1 MPIRKKILMSM
12 ALLSGILLLLMSV
25 SLQGVYAYK
34 DLTKS
39 VGELSYEVNEM
50 WSLGQEISELRSTFH
65 SFVPRDNTSRAL
77 DNFKLLLPTNEERV
91 RALEQNIDFSYHLN
105 LVRIKLDSRRERLQS
120 QAEMDPLLA
129 TSSAE
134 LSLVN
139 DMRNK
144 VRLIEQMDY
153 EFQGDSSAKAKKV
166 GSQLDDIAEDA
177 RSLVTLLTER
187 MRKLRTHVKSTYNAW
202 IIIIVASGIV
212 LLGLLTFAVWFLR
225 KQVVQP
231 FKELL
236 NGSRRIAAGDFDHRI
251 ILASRDELSELA
263 EAQNKM
269 TSLFVEI
276 KNNLDRKVRERTQEV
291 VRSEQ
296 LASVGFLAAGVAH
309 EINNPLASIAWSA
322 EALESRLHDILHRE
336 SAEKSPDDSE
346 EASESKAGASDDH
359 WDSEELK
366 ILSRYLKK
374 IQDEAFRC
382 KGITERLLDFSRLG
396 ESQPRQ
402 TANVYDCVNDMVEL
416 VRHLGQY
423 RNRTLRFEGDTS
435 AEAWVSP
442 TEIKQVVLNLLTNSL
457 DASEDGQEVRVHLS
471 CDTTNFR
478 VIIEDDGCG
487 MTNEV
492 MTHLFEPFFTRRRDG
507 RGTGLGL
514 SITYRIVQDHAGTLV
529 PESNGPGKGSRFTLT
544 IPLNPVQ
551 NQSYEKRQTA

>member
-1 MPIRKKILMSM
+1 MASTMPIRKKILMSM
-12 ALLSGILLLLMSV
+12 ILLSCILLLLMSV

-39 VGELSYEVNEM
+39 VGSLSSEVNEV
-50 WSLGQEISELRSTFH
+50 WSLGQDIGELRSAFSQGESTIA
-65 SFVPRDNTSRAL
+65 SRDNSRGLDAIQLLTQPSAKRMKAL
-77 DNFKLLLPTNEERV
+77 EHNEEFFYRLYMV
-91 RALEQNIDFSYHLN
+91 N
-105 LVRIKLDSRRERLQS
+105 IKLDSRRKRLES
-120 QAEMDPLLA
+120 QAENDPLLA
-129 TSSAE
+129 SSAAE
-134 LSLVN
+134 LTLIY
-139 DMRNK
+139 DMRDK
-144 VRLIEQMDY
+144 VRLIDQMDY
-153 EFQGDSSAKAKKV
+153 EFPGDTATKAKKV
-166 GSQLDDIAEDA
+166 TNLLDDIALDA
-177 RSLVTLLTER
+177 HSLLNLLTYR
-187 MRKLRTHVKSTYNAW
+187 MSTLKSQVKATYNAW
-202 IIIIVASGIV
+202 IFIIFFSGVV
-212 LLGLLTFAVWFLR
+212 LTGLLLFSFWYMR

-263 EAQNKM
+263 DAQNKM

-322 EALESRLHDILHRE
+322 EALESRLHDLLH
-336 SAEKSPDDSE
+336 DDTD
-346 EASESKAGASDDH
+346 ANHQAINP
-359 WDSEELK
+359 EELT

-396 ESQPRQ
+396 ESQRRQ
-402 TANVYDCVNDMVEL
+402 MANIYDCVSDMVEL

-423 RNRTLRFEGDTS
+423 RNRSIRFEGDQTG
-435 AEAWVSP
+435 EAWVSP

-457 DASEDGQEVRVHLS
+457 DASEDGQEVRVYLS
-471 CDTTNFR
+471 CDTANFR
-478 VIIEDDGCG
+478 LIIEDDGCG
-487 MTNEV
+487 MSEEV

-529 PESNGPGKGSRFTLT
+529 PESDGPGKGSRFTLT
-544 IPLNPVQ
+544 IPLHPVDTQ
-551 NQSYEKRQTA
+551 TNYEKRQTA